1 LNFIVMAA
9 GNTKGE
15 VLFDP
20 TVPVTDVEANLNLAT
35 AGYARTIGIGGRQ
48 GLVGIGFAYA
58 LGDIEGEVFEETQR
72 VERSGLA
79 DLRLRMSVNFVG
91 PPAMTREEFAKAPRK
106 TILGGSLT
114 IQPPTGQYDGTK
126 LINLGTNRWAFKPE
140 VGISVPVGRWFLDAY
155 VGVWLF
161 TNNEDFFP
169 GEATRRQDP
178 LTTAQAHAGYTFASR
193 AWFALNATWYG
204 GGASTIDAGSPSE
217 RQSNT
222 RVGGTFSMPLTPRQS
237 IKFAASTGASAR
249 TGSDF
254 DTYLVGW
261 QFAWFDP

>member
-1 LNFIVMAA
+1 MAA

-237 IKFAASTGASAR
+237 IKFAASTGVSAR